1 MTSDIVPSDK
11 PSRNGNL
18 IALAIWVVLI
28 LGIGFLLWAS
38 FKPAGN
44 VEDCTVTE
52 AQVHPGER
60 RSLSYLEVKS
70 NCGDFISRNIAHRT
84 TIEVGEV
91 YNFKLT
97 GGIVGKPTIV
107 KADRISPLIDIDF

>member
-1 MTSDIVPSDK
+1 MTSDIVPSGK
-11 PSRNGNL
+11 PSRNGKL

-52 AQVHPGER
+52 A
-60 RSLSYLEVKS
+60 
-70 NCGDFISRNIAHRT
+70 
-84 TIEVGEV
+84 
-91 YNFKLT
+91 
-97 GGIVGKPTIV
+97 
-107 KADRISPLIDIDF
+107 